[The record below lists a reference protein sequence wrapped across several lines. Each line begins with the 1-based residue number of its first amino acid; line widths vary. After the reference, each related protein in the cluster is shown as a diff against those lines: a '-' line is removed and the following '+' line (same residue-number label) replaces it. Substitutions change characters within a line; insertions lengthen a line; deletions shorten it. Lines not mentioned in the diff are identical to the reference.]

1 MDLGIAMRP
10 FSSGGTY
17 GRFFQ
22 GEVSFELSAQLTV
35 FELSD
40 LSSREELRS
49 VVLTAIMF
57 MSQQMMRKI
66 DRAVPKALLLD
77 EAWQMLRGGAMA
89 DFIETYARTCR
100 KYGASLVTATQ
111 SLNDYYKSAGSIAAL
126 ENSDWFVILQQK
138 PETIA
143 DFKKHDRFEMDDYT
157 DALLRSLKIN
167 GREYSDILIKGPET
181 LAVGRLVLDPFSAT
195 VYSSSPAV
203 YAAIEGLVA
212 QGLTMDE
219 AIERIAY
226 PDNPEKW
233 ARPDDAA
240 LAQAAE

>member
-1 MDLGIAMRP
+1 
-10 FSSGGTY
+10 
-17 GRFFQ
+17 
-22 GEVSFELSAQLTV
+22 
-35 FELSD
+35 
-40 LSSREELRS
+40 
-49 VVLTAIMF
+49 
-57 MSQQMMRKI
+57 
-66 DRAVPKALLLD
+66 
-77 EAWQMLRGGAMA
+77 MLRGGAMA

-143 DFKKHDRFEMDDYT
+143 DFKKHDRFEMDDHT

-181 LAVGRLVLDPFSAT
+181 LAVGRLVLDPFSAA

-203 YAAIEGLVA
+203 YAAIESLVA
-212 QGLTMDE
+212 QGHTMDE
-219 AIERIAY
+219 AIERIAF

-233 ARPDDAA
+233 AVHADTG
-240 LAQAAE
+240 LAEAAE

>member
-1 MDLGIAMRP
+1 
-10 FSSGGTY
+10 
-17 GRFFQ
+17 
-22 GEVSFELSAQLTV
+22 
-35 FELSD
+35 
-40 LSSREELRS
+40 

-57 MSQQMMRKI
+57 MSQQVMRKV
-66 DRAVPKALLLD
+66 DRAIPKALLLD
-77 EAWQMLRGGAMA
+77 EAWQLLRGGAMA

-157 DALLRSLKIN
+157 DALLRSLKRN
-167 GREYSDILIKGPET
+167 GFEYSDIMIKGPET
-181 LAVGRLVLDPFSAT
+181 LAVGRLVLDPYSAT
-195 VYSSSPAV
+195 LFSSSPQTFARIE
-203 YAAIEGLVA
+203 ALIGEGLS
-212 QGLTMDE
+212 MDE
-219 AIERIAY
+219 AIERIAF

-233 ARPDDAA
+233 AANAESDPDVAI
-240 LAQAAE
+240 AAE

>member
-1 MDLGIAMRP
+1 MMP
-10 FSSGGTY
+10 FSSAGTY
-17 GRFFQ
+17 GKFFK
-22 GEVSFELSAQLTV
+22 GEVSFELQAQLTV

-57 MSQQMMRKI
+57 MSQQMMRKV
-66 DRAVPKALLLD
+66 DRSIPKALLLD

-157 DALLRSLKIN
+157 DALLRSLKRN
-167 GREYSDILIKGPET
+167 GFEYSDIMIKGPDT
-181 LAVGRLVLDPFSAT
+181 LAVGRLVLDPFSAALF
-195 VYSSSPAV
+195 SSSPRTF
-203 YAAIEGLVA
+203 AAIEEMVA
-212 QGLTMDE
+212 DGLTMDQ
-219 AIERIAY
+219 AIERIAF
-226 PDNPEKW
+226 PNNPEKW
-233 ARPDDAA
+233 ATPAEDPAA
-240 LAQAAE
+240 IAAE